1 MGAAL
6 ALGACGLGAGGRN
19 TAAVVVTGGLVG
31 EPLSGRMHCGEKITI
46 IKVVHITSTSQ
57 TIQRLTSRCLK
68 VISYRLMSWVQHKY

>member
-19 TAAVVVTGGLVG
+19 TAAVVGTGGLVG

-46 IKVVHITSTSQ
+46 YQGGTHHFNKSNNTKIN
-57 TIQRLTSRCLK
+57 
-68 VISYRLMSWVQHKY
+68 